1 VTCDCQTVK
10 NYDGEYHCM
19 QCYRLFIPA
28 QSAEDRL
35 RDDYTPIGDD
45 DYAERKH
52 YRVSWTGFLRNW
64 LKSRKQRSRKESS

>member
-1 VTCDCQTVK
+1 MTCDCQTVK

-45 DYAERKH
+45 DYAEQENI
-52 YRVSWTGFLRNW
+52 T
-64 LKSRKQRSRKESS
+64 E